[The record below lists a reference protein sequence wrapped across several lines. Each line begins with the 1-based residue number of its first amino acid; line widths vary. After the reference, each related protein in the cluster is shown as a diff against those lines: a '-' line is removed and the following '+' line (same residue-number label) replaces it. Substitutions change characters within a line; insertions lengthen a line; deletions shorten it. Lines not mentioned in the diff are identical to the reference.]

1 MIKEIYKNIGNFIF
15 LVLLQVLILNNI
27 EFSGFI
33 NPYLYVLF
41 ILLLPFETPKWVLLT
56 VSFILGITIDIFSN
70 TLGMHAFASV
80 SIAYIRPYILKIF
93 APREGYD
100 ATLKPG
106 LQSFGIEWLIKY
118 AVIMVLIHHTLLFYV
133 EAFKFQLF
141 FATLLRV
148 ILSTIFTVIL
158 IILSQLITQKR

>member
-1 MIKEIYKNIGNFIF
+1 MIKEIYRNIGNFIF

-33 NPYLYVLF
+33 NPYLYILF
-41 ILLLPFETPKWVLLT
+41 ILLLPFETPKWLLLL

-80 SIAYIRPYILKIF
+80 FIAYMRPYVLGLF

-100 ATLKPG
+100 TTMKPG
-106 LQSFGIEWLIKY
+106 LRSFGMDWLIKY
-118 AVIMVLIHHTLLFYV
+118 SFIMVLIHHTLLFYI

-141 FATLLRV
+141 FPTLLRV
-148 ILSTIFTVIL
+148 ILSSIFTVIL
-158 IILSQLITQKR
+158 IILSQLLTQRR